1 MNIEKKIR
9 FYILENFL
17 FTDDESVLSN
27 DASFLDAGL
36 IDSTGILEII
46 LFIEETFD
54 FKVFDE
60 EMLPDNLDSVD
71 KLVAFVKRKQMTMA
85 AVA

>member
-9 FYILENFL
+9 CYILENFL

-54 FKVFDE
+54 LKVFDE

-71 KLVAFVKRKQMTMA
+71 KLVAFVKRKQAAMA
-85 AVA
+85 AAA

>member
-9 FYILENFL
+9 CYILENFL

-71 KLVAFVKRKQMTMA
+71 KLVAFVKRKQAAMA
-85 AVA
+85 AAA

>member
-9 FYILENFL
+9 CYILENFL

>member
-9 FYILENFL
+9 CYILENFL
-17 FTDDESVLSN
+17 FTDDESVLNN
-27 DASFLDAGL
+27 DASFLGAGL

-54 FKVFDE
+54 LKVFDE

-71 KLVAFVKRKQMTMA
+71 KLVAFVKRKQAAMA
-85 AVA
+85 AAA